1 MTTLGIALIVTF
13 SILALLGGIYLLL
26 FFVLNKFIVVDGKVI
41 RAFMVGK
48 EFGQINLL
56 TFKCAM
62 EYRIPEEVYE
72 TKQKAIEANCKN

>member
-13 SILALLGGIYLLL
+13 SILVLLGCIYLLL

-41 RAFMVGK
+41 RAFRVGK
-48 EFGQINLL
+48 EFGQISLL
-56 TFKCAM
+56 TFKCTM

-72 TKQKAIEANCKN
+72 TKQMALKANCKN